1 MRSTG
6 AYVLAYLQLK
16 EYLGME
22 GEIKLGWR
30 FSTRCRLHTAK
41 DMDSRKLKEEFGRD
55 SVFWEK
61 EMETRG
67 ILLYGVEEET
77 RSPVRERID
86 ILERG
91 GGLLFNRCMI
101 FYLMFSLLM

>member
-55 SVFWEK
+55 
-61 EMETRG
+61 
-67 ILLYGVEEET
+67 
-77 RSPVRERID
+77 
-86 ILERG
+86 
-91 GGLLFNRCMI
+91 
-101 FYLMFSLLM
+101 